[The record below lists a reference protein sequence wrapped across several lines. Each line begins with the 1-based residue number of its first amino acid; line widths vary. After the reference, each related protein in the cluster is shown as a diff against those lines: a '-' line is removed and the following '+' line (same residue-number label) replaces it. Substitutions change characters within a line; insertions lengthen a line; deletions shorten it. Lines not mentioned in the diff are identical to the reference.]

1 MDRDLKS
8 KTFGELERLVVGL
21 GQKKYIAGYIF
32 GFIHTKGVTDISAI
46 TPLSKSFR
54 TRLTEQEYYI
64 SALQVVEKLTDPD
77 GTVKYV
83 FGLPDGKRIE
93 SVLLFDPVKSKRFPA
108 PWNPEDSRDKV
119 LEISKRFQRRLSPGN
134 SPVEFK
140 EFPGPSP
147 RNPKGIP
154 EGKGISQ
161 GDGRRTLCVST
172 QAGCA
177 MGCVFCATGR
187 LGLKR
192 NLTTAE
198 IVDQVNLV
206 SEQRTA
212 DSGQKRTERCTLH
225 AERCITNVVFMGMG
239 EPLANYEAVL
249 DAVRILNHPEG
260 RKIGIRH
267 ITISTCGLPEGI
279 ERLADE
285 DIQPASP
292 DSRPPRRAGGETG
305 PPAGEVSPKADRTSR
320 GGPRLAI
327 SLNAPTDA
335 IRQKLMP
342 IAKRYPLDRLFRAV
356 EVYQHKTHNRVT
368 FEYCMIKGVNDTVL
382 HARLLVKRLHPVRC
396 NVNLIEYNPNAGCN
410 LRPGGTEA
418 IERFAN
424 TLRESGI
431 ETTVRLKMGQT
442 INAACG
448 QLGAVL

>member
-1 MDRDLKS
+1 MDKDLKS
-8 KTFGELERLVVGL
+8 KTFAELERLVVGL

-32 GFIHTKGVTDISAI
+32 GFIHTRGVTDISAI

-54 TRLTEQEYYI
+54 SRLMEQDYYI
-64 SALQVVEKLTDPD
+64 SKLEVIEKLTDPD
-77 GTVKYV
+77 GTVKYI
-83 FGLPDGKRIE
+83 FGLPDGKRTRLGEGTAQTTGRIDSPSRSRIE
-93 SVLLFDPVKSKRFPA
+93 SVLLFDDDRRTLCVSTQAGCAMGCVFCATGRGGLKRPAEFKEFPG
-108 PWNPEDSRDKV
+108 P
-119 LEISKRFQRRLSPGN
+119 SPGN

-161 GDGRRTLCVST
+161 G
-172 QAGCA
+172 
-177 MGCVFCATGR
+177 
-187 LGLKR
+187 
-192 NLTTAE
+192 NLTAGE
-198 IVDQVNLV
+198 IVDQVNAV

-212 DSGQKRTERCTLH
+212 DPPRGEVSPKADSGQKRNERCTPN
-225 AERCITNVVFMGMG
+225 AERCINNVVFMGMG
-239 EPLANYEAVL
+239 EPLVNYEAVL

-285 DIQPASP
+285 DIQP
-292 DSRPPRRAGGETG
+292 
-305 PPAGEVSPKADRTSR
+305 
-320 GGPRLAI
+320 RLAI

-342 IAKRYPLDRLFRAV
+342 IAKKYSLDRLFRAV

-382 HARLLVKRLHPVRC
+382 HARMLVKRLRGVLC
-396 NVNLIEYNPNAGCN
+396 NVNLIEYNPPPRLLVEDKSGGD
-410 LRPGGTEA
+410 LRPSGQDA

-424 TLRESGI
+424 TLSDAGL